1 MYLTAG
7 ERFPCEEG
15 QLLKVLSGQ
24 LEVYAVT
31 KDTAAFRQMFL
42 MEIGAGDAAYPAS
55 DEFEQIAVSVYA
67 VTDAEIE
74 VADLH
79 ACSAAEHLL
88 WMKAWFHRLAALPWV
103 QRLANLGD
111 DMLQHW
117 DTGTMLHGMDGDT
130 VRLQSV
136 FAEHESIL
144 SMLIGV
150 HFGSEDIRFQKQI
163 ALRRRTQLRLFD
175 ESVGLLMDEDSLRR
189 AGGVSDHPLYE
200 DAAFIVGRIARALA
214 MPERSL
220 RIAPE
225 IAKKLDQIGL
235 IRRLVDK
242 AGMQMRLIHLE
253 QGWHKKDSGV
263 MLGYYGAQKELAAL
277 LPTGPTRYML
287 VTKQYPAGVP
297 LTDEVAAELDTD
309 AFACYAG
316 LPTEK
321 LTPMDLL
328 RFIGQRVWKTDYQT
342 ILLASFIAGIVALI
356 APMVTETIF
365 KDILPIF
372 DFEGLVTVTQI
383 VILSSFTTLAV
394 TLARSVAILRISTN
408 VDMSVEAALLG
419 RLFALPPGFF
429 RRFPSG
435 ELVQRLMGVVAV
447 KNILSG
453 EFLGVVFNL
462 VFSFWSLLL
471 MCYYSL
477 KLTVI
482 AVVLWL
488 LYTAAV
494 ALLSRNVLAFQRR
507 HVEANNK
514 TAGMVQQIF
523 AGLSKFRLQGAEG
536 QAFHLWSRAF
546 AEEWKWNLRLR
557 WQENYRLI
565 LASIEPILIYIV
577 LYYVVAHDMQ
587 MAAEQG
593 YDPYKTVITYA
604 QFMAFHTA
612 FAGLNAAVIGA
623 IPIAVQLLSVRPHIE
638 NMKVIL
644 EECPEASDERVD
656 AELLTGA
663 ILVEHVS
670 FSYGADMPD
679 VLHDIN
685 LRIEPG
691 ETVALVGRS
700 GCGKSTFVRLLLGF
714 EKPKYGAIYY
724 DGQDLSELNLASV
737 RTQMGVVL
745 QNGQLMTGD
754 IFSNIVGTMALTQED
769 AWAAAE
775 AAGIA
780 EDIRNMPM
788 GMQTVISEG
797 SSNISGGQRQRL
809 LIARAL
815 VGKPAILVFDEAT
828 SALDN
833 RTQAIVTESLKKM
846 KATRIVIAHRL
857 STIRDADR
865 ILVMERGRIV
875 ESGTFDE
882 LKEKGGLFAQLV
894 ARQVA

>member
-1 MYLTAG
+1 MQLTAG
-7 ERFPCEEG
+7 ERFPCGEG
-15 QLLKVLSGQ
+15 QLIKVLSGR

-31 KDTAAFRQMFL
+31 KNTAAFRQMFL
-42 MEIGAGDAAYPAS
+42 MEIEEGDAAYPAF
-55 DEFEQIAVSVYA
+55 DEFEQIVISVYA
-67 VTDAEIE
+67 VTDAEIA
-74 VADLH
+74 VVDLN
-79 ACSAAEHLL
+79 ACSAAEHLPL
-88 WMKAWFHRLAALPWV
+88 MKAWFHRLAALPWV

-111 DMLQHW
+111 DMLQDW
-117 DTGTMLHGMDGDT
+117 DSGAMLHGMDSDPAI
-130 VRLQSV
+130 LHWAFS
-136 FAEHESIL
+136 EHESIL

-175 ESVGLLMDEDSLRR
+175 ESVGFLMDEDALFR
-189 AGGVSDHPLYE
+189 AGALSDSVLYE
-200 DAAFIVGRIARALA
+200 DAAFLVGQIARALA

-220 RIAPE
+220 RVAPE
-225 IAKKLDQIGL
+225 IVKKLDQIGL

-253 QGWHKKDSGV
+253 EGWHTKDCGV
-263 MLGYYGAQKELAAL
+263 MLGYYGAKKELAAL
-277 LPTGPTRYML
+277 LPTGPTRYRL
-287 VTKQYPAGVP
+287 VTKRHPEGVP
-297 LTDEVAAELDTD
+297 ITDAVAAQLDTD

-316 LPTEK
+316 LPQGR
-321 LTPMDLL
+321 LTPVDIL

-365 KDILPIF
+365 NDILPIF

-394 TLARSVAILRISTN
+394 TLARAVAILRISTN

-447 KNILSG
+447 KNLLSG
-453 EFLGVVFNL
+453 ELLGVVFNL

-482 AVVLWL
+482 AVALWL
-488 LYTAAV
+488 LYTATV
-494 ALLSRNVLAFQRR
+494 ALISRKVLAFQRSR
-507 HVEANNK
+507 VAANNK
-514 TAGMVQQIF
+514 TAGIVQQIF
-523 AGLSKFRLQGAEG
+523 VGLSKFRLQGAEG

-546 AEEWKWNLRLR
+546 GEEWKWNLRLR

-565 LASIEPILIYIV
+565 LLSVEPLLIYMV

-612 FAGLNAAVIGA
+612 FSGLNAAVSGA
-623 IPIAVQLLSVRPHIE
+623 IPLVVQLLSIRPHIE

-663 ILVEHVS
+663 IQVEHVS
-670 FSYGADMPD
+670 FSYGAEAPD

-691 ETVALVGRS
+691 ETIALVGRS
-700 GCGKSTFVRLLLGF
+700 GCGKSTFVRILLGF
-714 EKPKYGAIYY
+714 EKPKYGAVYY

-780 EDIRNMPM
+780 DDIRRMPM

-797 SSNISGGQRQRL
+797 SANISGGQRQRL

-815 VGKPAILVFDEAT
+815 VGRPAILVFDEAT

-833 RTQAIVTESLKKM
+833 HTQAIVTESLRKM

-865 ILVMERGRIV
+865 ILVMDRGRIV

-882 LKEKGGLFAQLV
+882 LVAKGGLFAELV
-894 ARQVA
+894 ERQVA